1 MSKRE
6 IEVLELVS
14 EGATNKNIADRLFI
28 SVGTVKNHIQEELT
42 ANSLDASWK
51 REVLRAPTETNPS

>member
-14 EGATNKNIADRLFI
+14 EGATNKDIADRLFI
-28 SVGTVKNHIQEELT
+28 SVGTVKNHIHRMVQKAGVNNRLEL
-42 ANSLDASWK
+42 L
-51 REVLRAPTETNPS
+51 EPVPAPA